1 MINVKSLKKV
11 GIGEKTLY
19 TLFFVALSVA
29 IPEIVHLF
37 GKISL
42 SGTLSGEMLLPM
54 HIPVMLAG
62 FIAGPIVGGIVGFL
76 SPAISY
82 GLSGMPTVLMLPFM
96 MIELCAYGVI
106 AGLLSKIKINN
117 LLKVIVVQIAG
128 RALKAA
134 CILVAVFAF
143 SYNSALLSSIYTAIL
158 NGLLGI
164 CLQLVIVPLLIE
176 KFNKIV

>member
-1 MINVKSLKKV
+1 MINAKSLKKV
-11 GIGEKTLY
+11 GICEKTLY

-29 IPEIVHLF
+29 IPQIVHLF

-82 GLSGMPTVLMLPFM
+82 GLSGMPTVLKPFPLF
-96 MIELCAYGVI
+96 EQ
-106 AGLLSKIKINN
+106 LL
-117 LLKVIVVQIAG
+117 LLTNY
-128 RALKAA
+128 L
-134 CILVAVFAF
+134 F
-143 SYNSALLSSIYTAIL
+143 
-158 NGLLGI
+158 
-164 CLQLVIVPLLIE
+164 
-176 KFNKIV
+176 